1 MIVWVSVWISIE
13 KWLMQ
18 SDGVGIHPLRIH
30 DARKSPVVIAFF
42 LSKNRF
48 TGGLW
53 ADLTDYLEAGPDP
66 VVVHLLHLPV
76 PVQDTDPRH

>member
-18 SDGVGIHPLRIH
+18 SDGVGIHPPPLRIY
-30 DARKSPVVIAFF
+30 DTAFF

-48 TGGLW
+48 TDGLW

-76 PVQDTDPRH
+76 SVQDTDPRH